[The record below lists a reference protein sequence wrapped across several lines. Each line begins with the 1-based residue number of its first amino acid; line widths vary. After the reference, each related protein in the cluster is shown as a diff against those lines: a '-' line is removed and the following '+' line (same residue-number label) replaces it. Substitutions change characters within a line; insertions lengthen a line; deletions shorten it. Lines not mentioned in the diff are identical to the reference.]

1 MRHEADDAKTQTQLQ
16 NITDAE
22 AEALIVRSVE
32 LFNEVREN
40 WWQSEGREQG
50 RVYPLC
56 LAGIGP
62 YGAYLANGAEY
73 RGRYGVSKEVL
84 RQFHARRMELLWN
97 AGADIL
103 LIETQPSLQEALL
116 EADLAEQLGADYWIS
131 FTCGDDAHT
140 WEGDDI
146 RDCAK
151 ALSENHPH
159 LKMIG
164 VNCVAPHLV
173 SGLIENLKAGCGLPI
188 GVYPNSGETY
198 DPITKTWSGTKDGV
212 RFGDYAYRWMEEGGF
227 RCRRL
232 LPDGGQPHPAGHGGP
247 GTLPEAGISKQLS
260 ENLLSGEKGLFRHAE
275 GPGAAP
281 LEAIPGPVFCRLRFN
296 IGPR

>member
-1 MRHEADDAKTQTQLQ
+1 MRHEADDAKTQIQLQ

-173 SGLIENLKAGCGLPI
+173 SSLIENLKAGCGLPI

-212 RFGDYAYRWMEEGGF
+212 RFGDYAYRWMEEGASAV
-227 RCRRL
+227 
-232 LPDGGQPHPAGHGGP
+232 GGCCQTVDSHIQQV
-247 GTLPEAGISKQLS
+247 TEAR
-260 ENLLSGEKGLFRHAE
+260 E
-275 GPGAAP
+275 
-281 LEAIPGPVFCRLRFN
+281 RFLKR
-296 IGPR
+296 G

>member
-1 MRHEADDAKTQTQLQ
+1 MRHEADDAKTQIQLQ
-16 NITDAE
+16 NITDAG

-131 FTCGDDAHT
+131 
-140 WEGDDI
+140 
-146 RDCAK
+146 
-151 ALSENHPH
+151 L
-159 LKMIG
+159 
-164 VNCVAPHLV
+164 
-173 SGLIENLKAGCGLPI
+173 
-188 GVYPNSGETY
+188 
-198 DPITKTWSGTKDGV
+198 
-212 RFGDYAYRWMEEGGF
+212 
-227 RCRRL
+227 
-232 LPDGGQPHPAGHGGP
+232 PAGTTP
-247 GTLPEAGISKQLS
+247 
-260 ENLLSGEKGLFRHAE
+260 
-275 GPGAAP
+275 
-281 LEAIPGPVFCRLRFN
+281 IPGRATTF
-296 IGPR
+296 GTAPRPFLKTILT

>member
-1 MRHEADDAKTQTQLQ
+1 M
-16 NITDAE
+16 
-22 AEALIVRSVE
+22 
-32 LFNEVREN
+32 
-40 WWQSEGREQG
+40 
-50 RVYPLC
+50 
-56 LAGIGP
+56 
-62 YGAYLANGAEY
+62 
-73 RGRYGVSKEVL
+73 
-84 RQFHARRMELLWN
+84 
-97 AGADIL
+97 
-103 LIETQPSLQEALL
+103 QEALL

-212 RFGDYAYRWMEEGGF
+212 RFGDYAYRWMEEGASAV
-227 RCRRL
+227 
-232 LPDGGQPHPAGHGGP
+232 GGCCQTVASHIRQV
-247 GTLPEAGISKQLS
+247 TEAR
-260 ENLLSGEKGLFRHAE
+260 E
-275 GPGAAP
+275 
-281 LEAIPGPVFCRLRFN
+281 RFLKR
-296 IGPR
+296 G